1 MMSAQQFKKQFHNYV
16 WQTNEHTLPPFK
28 RQTILFL
35 RIFSLVARDLVGG
48 MLSLRAMS
56 LVYTTLL
63 SLVPLIA
70 VSFSVL
76 KGFGVHNQ
84 IEPML
89 SNMLLPLGDKGPEIT
104 NQIISF
110 VDNMKMGVLGSVGL
124 AMLMYTVISLIS
136 KIESAFNH
144 TWHIPSSR
152 GIAQRFSNYLSIVM
166 VGPVMMFA
174 AIGLTASLGSNT
186 VVEVLNSYAFVGQI
200 IKFIGYLLPFIFI
213 IAAFTFVYLLVPNTK
228 VSFKSALYGAF
239 FSGIVWEL
247 LGRAFASFASGSTSY
262 TAIYSGF
269 AILILFMIWLY
280 LGWLVLLT
288 GANIAY
294 YHQQSEQLK
303 WNSQKLELT
312 GQLQEQ
318 GMLQVMLL
326 IAKNHAQINTT
337 KVTLNFLTKQLN
349 MPSESLL
356 GLINTLIKD
365 GFIKG
370 SDDEPIQYFPARSIE
385 LIQVSDIIQCAR
397 QSNNKEQIMNVD
409 PTVSQLIQQHQDV
422 LTERFSNVNFATL
435 VKS

>member
-1 MMSAQQFKKQFHNYV
+1 MGIKNTKEQFQAFIWQNEEPSSA
-16 WQTNEHTLPPFK
+16 FK
-28 RQTILFL
+28 RQFILFFKI
-35 RIFSLVARDLVGG
+35 IFLVVRDLMGG

-104 NQIISF
+104 AQIIGF
-110 VDNMKMGVLGSVGL
+110 VDNMKMGVLGGVGL
-124 AMLMYTVISLIS
+124 VMLIYTVISLIS
-136 KIESAFNH
+136 KIESAFNY
-144 TWHIPSSR
+144 TWRISAARSP
-152 GIAQRFSNYLSIVM
+152 AQRFSNYLSIVM

-174 AIGLTASLGSNT
+174 AIGLTASLGSNR
-186 VVEVLNSYAFVGQI
+186 VVDALNNYE
-200 IKFIGYLLPFIFI
+200 FIGQLIQFLGLLLPFVFI
-213 IAAFTFVYLLVPNTK
+213 ITAFTFVYLLVPNVRVT
-228 VSFKSALYGAF
+228 FKSAFYGAF

-294 YHQQSEQLK
+294 YHQHPERLK
-303 WNSQKLELT
+303 WDNKQRTLSGHLK
-312 GQLQEQ
+312 EQ
-318 GMLQVMLL
+318 SMLQIMFL
-326 IAKNHAQINTT
+326 IAKNHALKNQQRI
-337 KVTLNFLTKQLN
+337 TLTFLSQQLK
-349 MPSESLL
+349 MPNETVNDLL
-356 GLINTLIKD
+356 KTLTND
-365 GFIKG
+365 GFIKR
-370 SDDEPIQYFPARSIE
+370 SDDEPTQFFPAQSIA
-385 LIQVSDIIQCAR
+385 LISVADIINCAH
-397 QSNNKEQIMNVD
+397 QHHQTDQLISVD
-409 PTVSQLIQQHQDV
+409 PIISRLMQQHQQV
-422 LTERFSNVNFATL
+422 LNDTFLTTNFSTL
-435 VKS
+435 VAQA